1 MTNTIGA
8 VVLVMV
14 TVLSHGR
21 PAGAQEV
28 RGFAGAGVASDLNSR
43 YPAAGGGVLLELP
56 GSWVAA
62 GAEGDIFTSGGYFG
76 GRGAAF
82 GQVNVIRRGTVR
94 PFGLA
99 GYGWGESGGPMIGA
113 GVDVRFPGRRLGL
126 RASVEDYLV
135 QVGGFDCASLGYTQS
150 YCDANLKGGRAY
162 TGHQVAMRFGILF

>member
-1 MTNTIGA
+1 MTNTAGV

-14 TVLSHGR
+14 VALGHGW
-21 PAGAQEV
+21 AAVAQEL
-28 RGFAGAGVASDLNSR
+28 RGFAGAGVASDLNSH
-43 YPAAGGGVLLELP
+43 YPAAGAGVLLDLP

-62 GAEGDIFTSGGYFG
+62 GAEGDIFTSDGYFA

-82 GQVNVIRRGTVR
+82 GQVNVIRRGTIR
-94 PFGLA
+94 PFALA
-99 GYGWGESGGPMIGA
+99 GYGWGESAGPMIGA

-135 QVGGFDCASLGYTQS
+135 QVRGFDCGSLGYTQS

-162 TGHQVAMRFGILF
+162 TGHQVAVRFGILF